1 MNPEPATR
9 SRATVQTLVSL
20 TALLALSV
28 GGLVLIGWARDIAA
42 LKSVLPGWVSM
53 KPNTAVAFILTG
65 IALLARRER
74 PEGGGQGVAVI
85 VSRFCGLLAG
95 LIGLLSLSEYVCGW
109 NLGFDQWLFPEPA
122 GAVGTSHPG
131 RMAPDTALC
140 FVLFAVGWEF
150 ARRPR
155 QTTGTALASLLSGA
169 AMTTVALV
177 EILSYFTPAL
187 RTYGWGGLTM
197 MALPTATVLVAL
209 GAALLLTAW
218 PKNRPQS
225 ALPATALAA
234 REARASW
241 MFLLVF
247 LLLTVGIVATGRFY
261 YRQTERQFRAEAEKQ
276 FSAIAELKAGELAQY
291 RTERLGHAAIFF
303 NNPSFAA
310 LVRRCFAKPADADLQ
325 CQLQDWLG
333 TFPTLT
339 DYDRIGLLDAQG
351 VTRLTVPD
359 RLTPPSSA
367 IARGGL
373 EVLRSGQVMFQDFY
387 RSEHDQRVYLAM
399 LVPIRDE
406 TDARRPLGVL
416 VLGIDPEKYLYP
428 FIQRWPTPSRTAE
441 TLLFRREGNAVVY
454 LNDLRFQT
462 NAALALR
469 LSLTQTNVPAVRA
482 ALGQTGIIPGPDYRG
497 VPVIAAALAVPD
509 SPWFLV
515 AKMDVAE
522 VFAPLR
528 AQLGQLVALIGALLF
543 GAGVTVSLVW
553 RQQRVRFYQERAA
566 TAAAL
571 RETNEYLDNLFRY
584 ANAPIVVWDP
594 QLKITRFNRAFEA
607 LTGRTAVAV
616 LGQRLD
622 LLFPPAL
629 VESSMALIQ
638 QAPGGTRWEAVE
650 ISIGHRDGSVRTVLW
665 NSAPVFAPDGKTPVA
680 TIAQGQ
686 DITERKQAEEAL
698 GRISRQNELLLQSAG
713 EGLYGLD
720 LAGQTTFANPAAEKM
735 LGYSAAEL
743 IGQPQHNLTHHTRP
757 GGTPYPREDCPIYAT
772 FHDGHVHHVD
782 TEVFW
787 RKDGTSFPVDYT
799 STPMRDEHGAVQGA
813 VVVFRDITERK
824 QAEVALRESQT
835 QLGELFNAMEEG
847 FCIVE
852 VLFDPDDR
860 PVDYRFL
867 VCNGAFENQTGLR
880 GAQGKRMLE
889 LAPDHEAHWFEI
901 YGRIALTGE
910 ARRFENEALALHRYF
925 DVSAYRFGPPEKR
938 QVAILFNDISAQKRI
953 EAALRESEEE
963 LRSLAEAMPQIVWV
977 CRPDGRT
984 IYFNRQWVHYTGL
997 TLEESYGHGWNQPFH
1012 PDDQRRAWDAW
1023 QNATQH
1029 DAPYSLE
1036 CRLRRADGAYRWW
1049 LIRAVPS
1056 RDGSGKIL
1064 KWFGTCT
1071 DIEDMKQT
1079 EAALRESE
1087 ERFRLA
1093 AETANDVVY
1102 DWDLKQSVQWFGK
1115 IDELLGY
1122 ARGEFPRTLDAWA
1135 AAVHPEDLERTMA
1148 AIQAHLEGRSPYSA
1162 EYRVRRKDGVHRW
1175 WVARGAAA
1183 RTPEGNPVRL
1193 IGSITDITER
1203 KQVEVEL
1210 DRMRNLL
1217 EEGQRIAHLGSW
1229 EYLAERQE
1237 TLWSEEQLRI
1247 YGLNPAEPSP
1257 DYQVMLRHLI
1267 HPDDAARL
1275 DETFRQ
1281 CLQDRAVFELEHRLV
1296 RPDGSVRVVQELAR
1310 PYFDDHGRLAK
1321 YVGATLDI
1329 TERKETEAMLQLSE
1343 ARYRFALEV
1352 TSQIGWSTPPDGIVE
1367 DMPMWRQYTGQSL
1380 EEVVGWKWLDA
1391 VHPDDRASAYNAWSN
1406 AAAQKISYL
1415 TEYRI
1420 RRADGVYR
1428 NFMVRGIPLLNAD
1441 GSCKEWVGTCID
1453 ITERKAVEEKI
1464 RSTLADLERSNQE
1477 LEQFAYIASHDLQEP
1492 LRMVASYTQLLA
1504 QRFEGQLDDKG
1515 KKYIRYV
1522 VDGAFRMQALINDL
1536 LAFSRVGTRGGPLEI
1551 TSALAALEVAQ
1562 SNLTVAM
1569 KEKQARLSHDELPMV
1584 VADPSQLGLLFQ
1596 NLIGNAI
1603 KFHREAPPQVHVTAR
1618 DQGCEWVFAV
1628 KDNGIGIEPQHAE
1641 RVFVIFQRLHT
1652 HEEYPGTGI
1661 GLAVC
1666 KQIVARHGGRI
1677 WFESEPGQGTTFF
1690 FTIPKQA
1697 TTTGNKPALP
1707 SPQL

>member
-74 PEGGGQGVAVI
+74 PEGGGQGGAVI

-131 RMAPDTALC
+131 RMARCTALC

-218 PKNRPQS
+218 PKNRPGS
-225 ALPATALAA
+225 AAPVTALAA
-234 REARASW
+234 RGA
-241 MFLLVF
+241 LDPILVHAQCP
-247 LLLTVGIVATGRFY
+247 GAAPVAPR
-261 YRQTERQFRAEAEKQ
+261 
-276 FSAIAELKAGELAQY
+276 
-291 RTERLGHAAIFF
+291 
-303 NNPSFAA
+303 P
-310 LVRRCFAKPADADLQ
+310 V
-325 CQLQDWLG
+325 
-333 TFPTLT
+333 
-339 DYDRIGLLDAQG
+339 
-351 VTRLTVPD
+351 
-359 RLTPPSSA
+359 PPS
-367 IARGGL
+367 
-373 EVLRSGQVMFQDFY
+373 
-387 RSEHDQRVYLAM
+387 
-399 LVPIRDE
+399 
-406 TDARRPLGVL
+406 
-416 VLGIDPEKYLYP
+416 
-428 FIQRWPTPSRTAE
+428 
-441 TLLFRREGNAVVY
+441 
-454 LNDLRFQT
+454 
-462 NAALALR
+462 
-469 LSLTQTNVPAVRA
+469 
-482 ALGQTGIIPGPDYRG
+482 
-497 VPVIAAALAVPD
+497 
-509 SPWFLV
+509 
-515 AKMDVAE
+515 
-522 VFAPLR
+522 
-528 AQLGQLVALIGALLF
+528 
-543 GAGVTVSLVW
+543 
-553 RQQRVRFYQERAA
+553 
-566 TAAAL
+566 
-571 RETNEYLDNLFRY
+571 
-584 ANAPIVVWDP
+584 
-594 QLKITRFNRAFEA
+594 
-607 LTGRTAVAV
+607 GRTS
-616 LGQRLD
+616 LG
-622 LLFPPAL
+622 
-629 VESSMALIQ
+629 
-638 QAPGGTRWEAVE
+638 G
-650 ISIGHRDGSVRTVLW
+650 
-665 NSAPVFAPDGKTPVA
+665 
-680 TIAQGQ
+680 
-686 DITERKQAEEAL
+686 
-698 GRISRQNELLLQSAG
+698 
-713 EGLYGLD
+713 
-720 LAGQTTFANPAAEKM
+720 
-735 LGYSAAEL
+735 
-743 IGQPQHNLTHHTRP
+743 
-757 GGTPYPREDCPIYAT
+757 
-772 FHDGHVHHVD
+772 
-782 TEVFW
+782 
-787 RKDGTSFPVDYT
+787 
-799 STPMRDEHGAVQGA
+799 
-813 VVVFRDITERK
+813 
-824 QAEVALRESQT
+824 
-835 QLGELFNAMEEG
+835 
-847 FCIVE
+847 
-852 VLFDPDDR
+852 
-860 PVDYRFL
+860 
-867 VCNGAFENQTGLR
+867 
-880 GAQGKRMLE
+880 
-889 LAPDHEAHWFEI
+889 
-901 YGRIALTGE
+901 
-910 ARRFENEALALHRYF
+910 
-925 DVSAYRFGPPEKR
+925 
-938 QVAILFNDISAQKRI
+938 
-953 EAALRESEEE
+953 
-963 LRSLAEAMPQIVWV
+963 
-977 CRPDGRT
+977 
-984 IYFNRQWVHYTGL
+984 
-997 TLEESYGHGWNQPFH
+997 
-1012 PDDQRRAWDAW
+1012 
-1023 QNATQH
+1023 
-1029 DAPYSLE
+1029 
-1036 CRLRRADGAYRWW
+1036 
-1049 LIRAVPS
+1049 
-1056 RDGSGKIL
+1056 RDGSGRTNSRKDNRPARVSKFLAMKPGAAAVLAGVLLGWVAAGEAAAPAAPALAPVRSGCELDYPPYCIVNPDGQADGFSVEL
-1064 KWFGTCT
+1064 FRAALRAVGREVSFKTGPWPDIKQELIDGRLEALPLVARTPGREGIFDFTFPYLTMHGTIVVRAGNADIVTLADLRGRQVAELKGDYALEYLEGASVGAVIVPVLSYETALRELSAGGKYDAVVIQKLLALQLMRKTGLTNLMTVGPPLKGFAQSFCFAVHRGDTELLAALNEGLAIVMADGTFRALHAKWFSSLEATGRTRSRIIVGGKNDYPPYEFLDANGQPAGYNVDLT
-1071 DIEDMKQT
+1071 RAIAHQIGLTVEIRLDSWDRILHGLASGDIDLVEGMFYSATRDRAFAFSAPHNRVQHVIVAREGLPVSAGLKDLAGKAVLVMAGGIMEELAKEQGYGKQLVAVPSEQEALRRLAAGEADCSLVAKVPALYWIARNGWRNLRVSDEPVLFAESCFAASRGREELLSGFSEGIAT
-1079 EAALRESE
+1079 LKTTGEYRRIEATWLSPYDASETSLRKLLHYVLAGCLALFALLVGSFLWSRSLRRQVASRTEVLAQEIAERTQAEAALRESE

-1148 AIQAHLEGRSPYSA
+1148 AVQAHLEGRSPYSA
-1162 EYRVRRKDGVHRW
+1162 EYRVRRKDGLYRW
-1175 WVARGAAA
+1175 WVARGAVA
-1183 RTPEGNPVRL
+1183 RTPEGKPVRM
-1193 IGSITDITER
+1193 IGSITDFTER

-1229 EYLAERQE
+1229 EYIAETQE

-1247 YGLNPAEPSP
+1247 YGLNPAGPSP
-1257 DYQVMLRHLI
+1257 DYQVLLRHHI

-1310 PYFDDHGRLAK
+1310 PYFDDHGKLVK

-1352 TSQIGWSTPPDGIVE
+1352 TSQIGWSTPPDGLVE

-1391 VHPDDRASAYNAWSN
+1391 VHPDDRACAYNAWSN

-1697 TTTGNKPALP
+1697 TTAGNKPALP